1 MVSSYQSRQEFQSV
15 KKTLCISIYTVSQ
28 GPNLYIL
35 FCLFLINV
43 MFTTAVVD
51 EYPNFT
57 QMLVLSHVIQSALQ
71 ETAISSQKWTLVSAS
86 VPLNF

>member
-15 KKTLCISIYTVSQ
+15 EKTLYISIYTVSQ

-51 EYPNFT
+51 E
-57 QMLVLSHVIQSALQ
+57 
-71 ETAISSQKWTLVSAS
+71 
-86 VPLNF
+86 